1 MTADT
6 PLPLY
11 IHEFSTGI
19 NPDGT
24 SENWISRGFTSQYM
38 NSTLPEI
45 PYNVERSI
53 ANDEFKVA
61 ESVDKDTPSMVGRVV
76 LANGGASDWSVVAVI
91 TRGKDEYVRSLTV
104 SRYFLAEGADSLP
117 KIVAWINF
125 RAKQG
130 RLPIYNPF
138 ELKTVGKPNTGAA
151 PIVKT
156 NIKPDV
162 EAYLRNSST
171 PLIVSPDSY
180 AFPVLDSLARRKSEI
195 TGQPASWA
203 YNVEA
208 LEKPERFQIIL
219 PASDRALAL
228 IQQALATKPK
238 EQAASAIDEKALK
251 QAIKGLA
258 DNPTVKD
265 EQWQT
270 FVENIFAV
278 ASAFP
283 DPNKAS
289 DYWQRLFDGQGA
301 SNAIKQGI
309 YTQPM
314 IRLLTIRAIALPETL
329 PDFLQWLQVDTGKKS
344 KAGSYS
350 ETSLEFQG
358 QLSGLS
364 QKSRLK
370 EFLIEG
376 VRDLVG
382 KVQTKSVSP
391 ESVIWLLCSKTSLW
405 GQFRSQIRT
414 DFRHD
419 LEVLGN
425 LIRGTPSKERFVF
438 SGKFWDKIWQEIQP
452 YWRASPRSFDEK
464 YVPLADFFDQLGD
477 SFVSAHFCQL
487 SYGKVPSQLFKQ
499 AFPSKRGLT
508 TSHGLQIRQQGYNE
522 RGEEYIVPYPI
533 VAAIAVLMLSI
544 GLGGGFFLG
553 TRQQQQ
559 SSTQSQEQQNTQ
571 NQQPFDNQDK
581 LGNSLNPAISLP
593 SSNPKLS
600 AQIPKN
606 VLELGL
612 QKFDEPSKTK
622 ESLQN
627 IYNDLSTNNTGISKS
642 TVKDKIKKVISEGED
657 YNLQLCV
664 IDGNCD
670 PQRKSE
676 FVKHWVTAIYFYQA
690 KSKKK
695 LTADGV
701 INVSIN
707 PNDDNETYKQVY
719 KDVEE
724 QLKASPSQ
732 LRGTDG

>member
-24 SENWISRGFTSQYM
+24 SENWISRGFTGQYM
-38 NSTLPEI
+38 NSTLSEI

-76 LANGGASDWSVVAVI
+76 LASGGANEWSVVAVI

-138 ELKTVGKPNTGAA
+138 ELKMVGKPNTGAA

-156 NIKPDV
+156 NIEPDMDT
-162 EAYLRNSST
+162 YLRNSHT
-171 PLIVSPDSY
+171 PLIVSPNSY
-180 AFPVLDSLARRKSEI
+180 PFPVLDSLARRKSEI

-219 PASDRALAL
+219 PASDRALTL

-258 DNPTVKD
+258 DNPTVKA

-270 FVENIFAV
+270 FVENIFVV
-278 ASAFP
+278 ATAFP
-283 DPNKAS
+283 DPDKAS

-314 IRLLTIRAIALPETL
+314 IRLLTLRAIALSETL
-329 PDFLQWLQVDTGKKS
+329 PDLLQWLQVGSGKRS
-344 KAGSYS
+344 KDGSYA
-350 ETSLEFQG
+350 EASLEFQG

-364 QKSRLK
+364 QQPQLK

-382 KVQTKSVSP
+382 KVFIQAVSP
-391 ESVIWLLCSKTSLW
+391 ESAAWLLLSKQSLW
-405 GQFRSQIRT
+405 HQFQFRNQLVT

-419 LEVLGN
+419 LQIVGN
-425 LIRGTPSKERFVF
+425 LARGMQPQDGLII

-452 YWRASPRSFDEK
+452 YWRDSLRSFDEK
-464 YVPLADFFDQLGD
+464 YAPLAYLFEQLGD
-477 SFVSAHFCQL
+477 AFVSAHFCQL
-487 SYGKVPSQLFKQ
+487 SYGQVPSQLFKQ
-499 AFPSKRGLT
+499 AFPNKRGLT
-508 TSHGLQIRQQGYNE
+508 TSHGLRIRQQGYNE
-522 RGEEYIVPYPI
+522 RGEEYTVPYPL
-533 VAAIAVLMLSI
+533 VAAIAVFMLTF
-544 GLGGGFFLG
+544 GFVGGFF
-553 TRQQQQ
+553 TKQIV
-559 SSTQSQEQQNTQ
+559 SQ
-571 NQQPFDNQDK
+571 FDNK
-581 LGNSLNPAISLP
+581 TSNSRGNKAYENESNSISTPKVTTPPNSIPNIQSIPESTSSP
-593 SSNPKLS
+593 SPS
-600 AQIPKN
+600 
-606 VLELGL
+606 ELTNGIG
-612 QKFDEPSKTK
+612 KIAKTK
-622 ESLQN
+622 ESVTLITRELQETFPEDAGK
-627 IYNDLSTNNTGISKS
+627 IQDL
-642 TVKDKIKKVISEGED
+642 IKLILGNQD
-657 YNLQLCV
+657 LQL
-664 IDGNCD
+664 GNLN
-670 PQRKSE
+670 PYKSE
-676 FVKHWVTAIYFYQA
+676 RDKESWVRAIYSYQVKHTLPKDGIIDSNGRTYE
-690 KSKKK
+690 KLKKDISDK
-695 LTADGV
+695 LQPLQ
-701 INVSIN
+701 S
-707 PNDDNETYKQVY
+707 
-719 KDVEE
+719 
-724 QLKASPSQ
+724 SPPE
-732 LRGTDG
+732 RGT